1 MPFASAVF
9 AAVDRIRTEMP
20 LVVNVT
26 NSVVTNF
33 TANALLALG
42 ASPAMTHAPEDAA
55 SLAGLARS
63 VVLNMGTPGEA
74 EVASLLAANHAAAM
88 AAVPVVFD
96 PVAVGATPWRRE
108 VARKVLEAGPV
119 AVVRGN
125 ASEILFLAG
134 ENAASRGVDSLHAS
148 DEARQAASALAAKLQ
163 CVVCV
168 SGELDV
174 ISDGQ
179 RTVLLAGGHVQMT
192 RVTGMGCAA
201 TALVGAFAG
210 LGGLMLEATVAA
222 MAVMATAGSLAAAGA
237 AGPGSLAVRFLDAL
251 SSLTEAQ
258 IAQGARVL
266 S

>member
-1 MPFASAVF
+1 MSFASAVM

-42 ASPAMTHAPEDAA
+42 ASPAMTHAPADAA
-55 SLAGLARS
+55 ELAGLARA
-63 VVLNMGTPGEA
+63 VVVNMGTPGEA
-74 EVASLLAANHAAAM
+74 EVASMLAAVTAAAK
-88 AAVPVVFD
+88 ASVPVVFD

-108 VARKVLEAGPV
+108 VARRVLAAGPV
-119 AVVRGN
+119 NVVRGN
-125 ASEILFLAG
+125 ASEILYLAG
-134 ENAASRGVDSLHAS
+134 ENAASRGVDSLHGS
-148 DEARQAASALAAKLQ
+148 DEARQAATDLARSLQ

-168 SGELDV
+168 SGELDI
-174 ISDGQ
+174 ISDGNQ
-179 RTVLLAGGHVQMT
+179 TVALAGGQALMT

-201 TALVGAFAG
+201 TAVVGAFAA
-210 LGGLMLEATVAA
+210 LGGSPFDATLAG

-251 SSLTEAQ
+251 SGLTEAQ